1 MNSEQREQNAMRDLH
16 SHESLTGLPT
26 KSEFLSDLESA
37 LNMTA
42 QGRDSFIVLFINL
55 DGFRSVNES
64 LGYEIGDQLLY
75 EVGHRLR
82 SAMRPQDIVAHF
94 GADEFMV
101 LAHNVSSLQGI
112 DSIIQRVQRSISSPY
127 SLGDELLT
135 FSASTG
141 VVINSGNYNAPDE
154 IIRDGSIAVHQAKTL
169 GKARH
174 QIFDISMYQQAM
186 LQLGMEGDLRRAI
199 EEDEFVLHYQPF
211 ISLETQEIV
220 GFEALIRWDRPGY
233 GIVMPQDFISVAEKN
248 GLIVP
253 IGNWVLRQGC
263 KQLGEWSRQYPEK
276 NLHLGINVASPQI
289 SQSDVVGE
297 LTKLLHK
304 HQLDAQKIELEI
316 TESGIIDNPVAASDV
331 MNALK
336 QLGVQLSIDDF
347 GAGYS
352 SLSQLYRFAFDILK
366 IDRLFISQ
374 LCDHYDSSIVFVEAI
389 IQLAK
394 NLGMRVVAEGIE
406 NEEQFRKLNEMG
418 CDIGQ
423 GYLFSKPMPHD
434 EVVKLLESNQCVA
447 T

>member
-1 MNSEQREQNAMRDLH
+1 M
-16 SHESLTGLPT
+16 
-26 KSEFLSDLESA
+26 
-37 LNMTA
+37 
-42 QGRDSFIVLFINL
+42 
-55 DGFRSVNES
+55 
-64 LGYEIGDQLLY
+64 
-75 EVGHRLR
+75 
-82 SAMRPQDIVAHF
+82 
-94 GADEFMV
+94 
-101 LAHNVSSLQGI
+101 
-112 DSIIQRVQRSISSPY
+112 
-127 SLGDELLT
+127 
-135 FSASTG
+135 
-141 VVINSGNYNAPDE
+141 
-154 IIRDGSIAVHQAKTL
+154 
-169 GKARH
+169 
-174 QIFDISMYQQAM
+174 
-186 LQLGMEGDLRRAI
+186 
-199 EEDEFVLHYQPF
+199 
-211 ISLETQEIV
+211 
-220 GFEALIRWDRPGY
+220 
-233 GIVMPQDFISVAEKN
+233 
-248 GLIVP
+248 P

-276 NLHLGINVASPQI
+276 NLHLGINVASLQI

-316 TESGIIDNPVAASDV
+316 TESGIIDNPVAAADV
-331 MNALK
+331 MNALN

-352 SLSQLYRFAFDILK
+352 YLSQLYRFPFDILK

-374 LCDHYDSSIVFVEAI
+374 LCDHYNSSIVFVEAI

-406 NEEQFRKLNEMG
+406 NEEQLHKLNEMG

>member
-1 MNSEQREQNAMRDLH
+1 
-16 SHESLTGLPT
+16 
-26 KSEFLSDLESA
+26 
-37 LNMTA
+37 
-42 QGRDSFIVLFINL
+42 
-55 DGFRSVNES
+55 
-64 LGYEIGDQLLY
+64 
-75 EVGHRLR
+75 
-82 SAMRPQDIVAHF
+82 
-94 GADEFMV
+94 MV
-101 LAHNVSSLQGI
+101 LAHNVSSLQDI

-127 SLGDELLT
+127 SLGDELLA

-352 SLSQLYRFAFDILK
+352 SLGQLYRFAFDILK